1 MSEGTGTD
9 EQRIEGHW
17 FNDQMA
23 QDKVEDIAARR
34 VHVPGMWR
42 RRQFGRSHHS
52 QARIYTRR
60 R

>member
-9 EQRIEGHW
+9 EQRFEGQW

-34 VHVPGMWR
+34 LHMPGLR
-42 RRQFGRSHHS
+42 SRRQFSRSHNS
-52 QARIYTRR
+52 
-60 R
+60 